1 MTDLFQDKAADW
13 DAGDMKQQLSRA
25 IGSAIARAVVLNGE
39 MQVMDFGAGTG
50 LVCSHVA
57 PQVANVTAV
66 DISPAMLKKL
76 AEKQELQDKVTTV
89 CQDILEQ
96 PLDDSFD
103 LIISAMAMHHVQD
116 TDKMLQTF
124 ASHLK
129 DGGLVALADLDKEDG
144 TFHPAEIEG
153 VYHDGFDQDELKAK
167 LEKAGFNDV
176 AFRIA
181 ITVNKDGKQF
191 PVFLVVARK
200 P

>member
-1 MTDLFQDKAADW
+1 MTDLFQEKAADW

-25 IGSAIARAVVLNGE
+25 IGSSINESVVLNCE
-39 MQVMDFGAGTG
+39 MKVMDFGAGTG

-57 PQVANVTAV
+57 PHVAHVTAV

-76 AEKQELQDKVTTV
+76 AEKEELQGKVTTV

-96 PLDDSFD
+96 PLDDRFD

-116 TDKMLQTF
+116 TDKMLLTF

-144 TFHPAEIEG
+144 TFHPADIEG
-153 VYHDGFDQDELKAK
+153 VFHDGFDQDELKAK
-167 LEKAGFNDV
+167 LEKAGFNHV

-181 ITVNKDGKQF
+181 ITVNKEGKQY
-191 PVFLVVARK
+191 PVFLAVATK
-200 P
+200 G